1 MEMINFLLLQNI
13 GHALGMVGM
22 ACVVFAYLAV
32 ERDWFDN
39 KEVKFYVVNLIGAIL
54 LLISLLINF
63 NLGSFVIEIF
73 WITISIMGI
82 INNYKVKSRS

>member
-1 MEMINFLLLQNI
+1 
-13 GHALGMVGM
+13 MVGM
-22 ACVVFAYLAV
+22 ACVVFAYFAV

-73 WITISIMGI
+73 WIAISIMGI